1 MTGEQKMSN
10 ERKNVKIISLLVLI
24 SSIGIFCTP
33 ISALYI
39 WDVNDPARCPLDT
52 EIGESILIRGNP
64 PPQKNVLVDS
74 YNATDEQK
82 QLARELWG
90 TEITMGEFLRIVYPH
105 IWNGLSLE
113 EQQLYDSYMK
123 AWGALNP
130 IPLPPWHEPGEA
142 LPSGDETHQLNV
154 EEGSENSR
162 YPLIPDTTVLSHF
175 RSTRSFRQYDLTQI
189 QKSPGELVVGTADDF
204 GARHRGGIM
213 DPGSLNLR
221 HWK

>member
-1 MTGEQKMSN
+1 MSN

-33 ISALYI
+33 VSALYI
-39 WDVNDPARCPLDT
+39 WNVNIPDSCPLDA
-52 EIGESILIRGNP
+52 EIGESIIIRGNP
-64 PPQKNVLVDS
+64 PPQYNVIVDP
-74 YNATDEQK
+74 YNATDDQK
-82 QLARELWG
+82 QLVSEIRG
-90 TEITMGEFLRIVYPH
+90 SEITMGEFLRIVYPH

-123 AWGALNP
+123 AWGALDP

-142 LPSGDETHQLNV
+142 APSSDETHQLNV
-154 EEGSENSR
+154 EEGSENSG
-162 YPLIPDTTVLSHF
+162 YPLISDTTVLSHF
-175 RSTRSFRQYDLTQI
+175 RSTRSFQQYDLTQL
-189 QKSPGELVVGTADDF
+189 QKSPGESVVGTIDDS
-204 GARHRGGIM
+204 RTRNRGGFR